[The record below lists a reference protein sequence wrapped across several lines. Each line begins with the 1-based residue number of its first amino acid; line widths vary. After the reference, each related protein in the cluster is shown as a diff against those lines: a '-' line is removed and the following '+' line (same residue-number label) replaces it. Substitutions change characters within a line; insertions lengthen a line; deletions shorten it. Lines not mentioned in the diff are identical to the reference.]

1 VTIRNIPT
9 LWRFLGMLGLILGLL
24 LGGTW
29 LTVKTTSDYLLYQ
42 SATDRAQNWA
52 NFLAENVRDLEQ
64 IAAGEKPSA
73 ASLAF
78 FDSTRKAGGLFRYI
92 IFNGYGYSVLV
103 SDHEKVTPVELSD
116 FNPDAA
122 RSITENRPI
131 VDAKDGRAR
140 GEPNYFSEAFVPVMV
155 GERAVAIVAA
165 YVDQTDERNRFY
177 RTFLVAAAT
186 LCLLTGLSFGFPA
199 IAWYWRTKEKQQAD
213 RRIRFL
219 AHHDVLTG
227 LANRARLIERLESAL
242 AVLPSTGGII
252 AVHFIDIDHFKDV
265 NDTLGHDG
273 GDFLLS
279 SIGQRLNAMS
289 RIEDMVARLGGDEF
303 IVVQTQITDKA
314 QAEAFAQRISTILSA
329 PIYHKGQ
336 EICASFTIGVAL
348 APADGVTPER
358 LLKSADLALYS
369 GKAAGRNCI
378 RVFAPEMDEAVHARI
393 ALEKAIRAAIAND
406 GFILHYQPI
415 FELASKKLI
424 GFEALVRLLGDDGT
438 LIPPDHFIPMVEELR
453 LMDKLGAWVLR
464 EACRTAATWPE
475 NLTVA
480 VNLSATQFESGKITE
495 TIAEALRNSG
505 LPANRLELEITETLL
520 LNNNELTMAQLKE
533 IKATGSAIVMDDFGT
548 GYSSLRNLWKFPFDK
563 LKIDRSFMQGIDDSG
578 SDVETVV
585 KTIMALGRQLHMR
598 VTIEG
603 VETATQ
609 VNFLSRADADQ
620 VQGFFF
626 GRPVPASEISA
637 NILSDF
643 NRTLRLP
650 QPAKCPR
657 SRNVVPGLRGA
668 ARTSL

>member
-1 VTIRNIPT
+1 
-9 LWRFLGMLGLILGLL
+9 
-24 LGGTW
+24 
-29 LTVKTTSDYLLYQ
+29 
-42 SATDRAQNWA
+42 
-52 NFLAENVRDLEQ
+52 
-64 IAAGEKPSA
+64 
-73 ASLAF
+73 
-78 FDSTRKAGGLFRYI
+78 
-92 IFNGYGYSVLV
+92 
-103 SDHEKVTPVELSD
+103 
-116 FNPDAA
+116 
-122 RSITENRPI
+122 
-131 VDAKDGRAR
+131 
-140 GEPNYFSEAFVPVMV
+140 VPVLV
-155 GERAVAIVAA
+155 GERTVAIVAA

-213 RRIRFL
+213 RRIQFL

-227 LANRARLIERLESAL
+227 LANRARLIERLESAMV
-242 AVLPSTGGII
+242 VLPSTGGII

-303 IVVQTQITDKA
+303 VVLQTGIADKA
-314 QAEAFAQRISTILSA
+314 EAEALAQRIGMILSA
-329 PIYHKGQ
+329 PMYFKEQ
-336 EICASFTIGVAL
+336 EICTSFTIGVAL
-348 APADGVTPER
+348 APSDGITPER

-369 GKAAGRNCI
+369 GKASGRDCI
-378 RVFAPEMDEAVHARI
+378 RFFAPEMDEAVQARI
-393 ALEKAIRAAIAND
+393 ALEKAIRAALAND

-424 GFEALVRLLGDDGT
+424 GFEALVRLPGNDGT
-438 LIPPDHFIPMVEELR
+438 LIPPDHFIPMIEELR

-495 TIAEALRNSG
+495 TVAEALRNSG

-520 LNNNELTMAQLKE
+520 LNNNERTIAQLKE

-548 GYSSLRNLWKFPFDK
+548 GYSSLRYLWKFPFDK
-563 LKIDRSFMQGIDDSG
+563 LKIDRSFMQGFAESG
-578 SDVETVV
+578 SEVETVV
-585 KTIMALGRQLHMR
+585 KTIIALGRQLHMR

-609 VNFLSRADADQ
+609 VNFLSGADADQ

-637 NILSDF
+637 TVLGEF
-643 NRTLRLP
+643 NKKLRLP
-650 QPAKCPR
+650 KPAKSPR
-657 SRNVVPGLRGA
+657 SRNVAPG
-668 ARTSL
+668 